1 MPEVYVRSRWVR
13 VEDGGIMLAQ
23 VEVGDRV
30 RTGDVLATVTNPIS
44 SHIRVLRSPHTGRVI
59 GRAVNQ
65 VVIPGFA
72 AFHIGLAVP
81 PETPPEPTP
90 PPGVDDPEEAVEEA
104 PAPEAEERPE

>member
-30 RTGDVLATVTNPIS
+30 RVGDVLATVTNPIS
-44 SHIRVLRSPHTGRVI
+44 SHSKVLRSPHAGRVI

-81 PETPPEPTP
+81 PETPPEPSA
-90 PPGVDDPEEAVEEA
+90 GVEPDEPIDEVPSPES
-104 PAPEAEERPE
+104 EERPE